1 MSVKIIA
8 TGGTFDKHYDELTG
22 SLIFADTHLP
32 EMLKRARVG
41 LACELQVL
49 MLKDSL
55 EMTDA
60 DRAEILRACVSATE
74 DQLIIIH
81 GTDTMVD
88 TAKYLAAANPAKTIV
103 LTGAMIPY
111 QVNRSDAMFNLGF
124 ALGVVQTLPA
134 GIYVAMDAQI
144 FAWDKVRKNRER
156 GIFEI
161 IP

>member
-1 MSVKIIA
+1 
-8 TGGTFDKHYDELTG
+8 
-22 SLIFADTHLP
+22 
-32 EMLKRARVG
+32 
-41 LACELQVL
+41 

-60 DRAEILRACVSATE
+60 DREGILHACASAQE
-74 DQLIIIH
+74 EQLIIIH

-88 TAKYLAAANPAKTIV
+88 TAKYLAAANLAKIIV

-124 ALGVVQTLPA
+124 ALGIVQTLPA

-144 FAWDKVRKNRER
+144 FAWDKVRKNREQ

>member
-1 MSVKIIA
+1 MPVKIIA

-41 LACELQVL
+41 LHCELQVL

-60 DRAEILRACVSATE
+60 DREGILHACESAQE
-74 DQLIIIH
+74 EQLIIIH

-88 TAKYLAAANPAKTIV
+88 TAKYLAVANLAKTIV

-124 ALGVVQTLPA
+124 ALGIVQTLPA

-144 FAWDKVRKNRER
+144 FAWDKVRKNREQ